1 MGSFDESKANS
12 NKAIELLEE
21 NKEEFKEDYGVL
33 AVKYYLQA
41 ANISFIMSDFES
53 AKKSAIK
60 GLEIVAVTRITPDI
74 KQPMMNSRRD
84 LLNVKIRAS
93 NKIDSSEDPWELRRA
108 EASSNNLDLT
118 LMPNEEE

>member
-41 ANISFIMSDFES
+41 ANICFIMACGPRASRAS
-53 AKKSAIK
+53 
-60 GLEIVAVTRITPDI
+60 
-74 KQPMMNSRRD
+74 SRR
-84 LLNVKIRAS
+84 
-93 NKIDSSEDPWELRRA
+93 SSRR
-108 EASSNNLDLT
+108 S
-118 LMPNEEE
+118 

>member
-21 NKEEFKEDYGVL
+21 NKEELKEDYGVL

-93 NKIDSSEDPWELRRA
+93 NKIDNSEYPWELRII
-108 EASSNNLDLT
+108 EAANNNLDLT
-118 LMPNEEE
+118 LIPNEEE

>member
-41 ANISFIMSDFES
+41 ANICFIMSDF
-53 AKKSAIK
+53 A
-60 GLEIVAVTRITPDI
+60 
-74 KQPMMNSRRD
+74 
-84 LLNVKIRAS
+84 
-93 NKIDSSEDPWELRRA
+93 
-108 EASSNNLDLT
+108 
-118 LMPNEEE
+118 